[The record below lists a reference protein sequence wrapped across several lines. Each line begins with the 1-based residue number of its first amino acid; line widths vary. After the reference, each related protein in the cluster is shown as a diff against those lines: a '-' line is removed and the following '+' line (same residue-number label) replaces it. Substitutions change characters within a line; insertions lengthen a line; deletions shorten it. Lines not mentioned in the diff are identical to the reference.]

1 MTEDRM
7 LGALLGTAVG
17 DALGMPVEGL
27 SHTNVRTYYRGIKQY
42 EPDRHRRDLTAGQ
55 WTDDTQ
61 FTFALTEG
69 LTDWLHATDHPAHFD
84 DALAERLTAAY
95 VALRPQAR
103 RWGPTSRT
111 AIERLAQGIPWT
123 EAGDATHPSN
133 GAAMRAAPLG
143 LWWATVAVSFDQALT
158 FLQAIFGLTHRHPT
172 ALVAG
177 IGQAFAV
184 AEVLRTPPEAFAP
197 EAFWQRLL
205 KVVQQ
210 AEAALGDASA
220 ACSRRL
226 QLLGNHLHD
235 FPLDLQD
242 LCQGTS
248 ARADESWPFAVAMFA
263 RNPDLLEATLL
274 SAINVGGDADTIG
287 AMVGAL
293 LGARHGWH
301 AFPEVWRRDL
311 EAADHLEA
319 TARAFFQALHAAPS
333 LSKGPAGP

>member
-42 EPDRHRRDLTAGQ
+42 EPDRHRRDLAAGQ

-61 FTFALTEG
+61 FTFALTEA
-69 LTDWLHATDHPAHFD
+69 LTDWLRTTDHPDRFD
-84 DALAERLTAAY
+84 TALGARLAAAY
-95 VALRPQAR
+95 VALRPRAR

-143 LWWATVAVSFDQALT
+143 LWWATVAVPLEQALP
-158 FLQAIFGLTHRHPT
+158 FLQAVFGLTHRHPT

-184 AEVLRTPPEAFAP
+184 AEVLRTPPEAFEP
-197 EAFWQRLL
+197 TVFWQRLL
-205 KVVQQ
+205 DLVLQT
-210 AEAALGDASA
+210 EAALGDASA
-220 ACSRRL
+220 ACSHRL
-226 QLLGNHLHD
+226 QLLADHLHD

-242 LCQGTS
+242 LCHGTS
-248 ARADESWPFAVAMFA
+248 TRADESWPFAVAMFA

-274 SAINVGGDADTIG
+274 SAINVGGDADTVG

-293 LGARHGWH
+293 LGARHGWA
-301 AFPEVWRRDL
+301 AFPEAWRSGL
-311 EAADHLEA
+311 EAVDRLEA
-319 TARAFFQALHAAPS
+319 TAHAFLQALHVAR
-333 LSKGPAGP
+333 

>member
-7 LGALLGTAVG
+7 LGALMGAAVG

-61 FTFALTEG
+61 FTFALAAA
-69 LTDWLHATDHPAHFD
+69 LTDWLRATDHPHRFD
-84 DALAERLTAAY
+84 AALAERLAAAY
-95 VALRPQAR
+95 VALLPEAR
-103 RWGPTSRT
+103 RWGPTSR
-111 AIERLAQGIPWT
+111 AAVERLAAGTPWT
-123 EAGDATHPSN
+123 EAGDAAHPSN

-143 LWWATVAVSFDQALT
+143 VWWAALEVPFTQALA
-158 FLQAIFGLTHRHPT
+158 FLRAVLEVTHRHPA

-184 AEVLRTPPEAFAP
+184 AEVLRTPPEAFDP
-197 EAFWQRLL
+197 QTFWSRLL
-205 KVVQQ
+205 EAVRR
-210 AEAALGDASA
+210 AEAELGDTSA

-226 QLLGNHLHD
+226 ALLADHLRD

-242 LCQGTS
+242 LCHGTS

-274 SAINVGGDADTIG
+274 SAINVGGDADTVG

-301 AFPEVWRRDL
+301 AFPDVWRREL
-311 EAADHLEA
+311 EAADRLEA
-319 TARAFFQALHAAPS
+319 SARAFLQALQTARTEPH
-333 LSKGPAGP
+333 